1 MPTQPS
7 APLETFSF
15 HAAEGPQSPG
25 REVTVRGLRPELA
38 SSLEEFNSDE
48 AAARFHLS
56 NLLEPETKQP
66 AFRSVVAPDR
76 PELVPNLRLVDTQEL
91 PQTKTRLVR
100 FEQTHG
106 QIPIFGSQAV
116 IELDDQR
123 NYVSAQGAVGKVEGV
138 SPIATISAA
147 DALDAIA
154 KFTGSD
160 RSKLD
165 DVVPPE
171 LNFFRQPESGEWHLV
186 YYFKRVPA
194 APAELI
200 EESHGHGLGRSRR
213 LLDPRVDYLVD
224 AHEASVVYYFSSTPL
239 LTPAIPTQCKGMD
252 EEGQVRTFFGGQVA
266 GQFEM
271 RDPFRNIQTHDLALG
286 DLDQAFTPQGTV
298 DVTALGDPIRR
309 SSADFEDTAK
319 AGVSAHVNATKVYD
333 FYKSVLQRDGI
344 DNKGM
349 TLTNVVNCTYPPDEP
364 PPNWHNAV
372 WDHDRMWYGQAPGAG
387 GQLVSLS
394 RLLDVIGHELTHG
407 VTEYS
412 SNLVYRD
419 QSGALNESFS
429 DIFGIIIRNW
439 DPSSEVGGTTATW
452 DWEIG
457 SGVGQN
463 GGPLRDMSDPS
474 KTGDPAHM
482 DDYLHTAADSGGV
495 HTNSNIHNKAAHNLL
510 TASDAAGP
518 IFTPRDVAYLY
529 YLTLVRLTRLATF
542 SDVRTTLINVAST
555 MYAGDQDEL
564 TRKLAGIRQAYD
576 AVGIT

>member
-1 MPTQPS
+1 MPAQ
-7 APLETFSF
+7 LETFSF
-15 HAAEGPQSPG
+15 HAAEGAEPPS
-25 REVTVRGLRPELA
+25 RDITVRGLGPELA

-48 AAARFHLS
+48 AAARHHLS
-56 NLLEPETKQP
+56 KLLEPETQQP

-116 IELDDQR
+116 VELDDER
-123 NYVSAQGAVGKVEGV
+123 KYVSAQGAIGKVEDV
-138 SPIATISAA
+138 SPIASKSAA
-147 DALDAIA
+147 EALDAIA
-154 KFTGSD
+154 KFAGSD

-165 DVVPPE
+165 DVAPPE
-171 LNFFRQPESGEWHLV
+171 LNFFKDPEKGEWHLV

-200 EESHGHGLGRSRR
+200 EDSHGHGLGRSPRV
-213 LLDPRVDYLVD
+213 LEPRVDYLVD
-224 AHEASVVYYFSSTPL
+224 AHDASIVYYFSSTPL
-239 LTPAIPTQCKGMD
+239 LTPAIPTQCKGVD
-252 EEGQVRTFFGGQVA
+252 EEGQEHSFFGGQVD

-271 RDPFRNIQTHDLALG
+271 RDPLRNIETHDLELK
-286 DLDQAFTPQGTV
+286 DLDQAFTPAGTV
-298 DVTALGDPIRR
+298 DVTALGDPIRG
-309 SSADFEDTAK
+309 SSADFQTTAK
-319 AGVSAHVNATKVYD
+319 AAVSAHVNATKVYD

-349 TLTNVVNCTYPPDEP
+349 TLTNVVNCTYRRDEA

-372 WDHDRMWYGQAPGAG
+372 WDHDRMWYGQAAGAG

-439 DPSSEVGGTTATW
+439 DSGSEDGGTTASW
-452 DWEIG
+452 NWEIG
-457 SGVGQN
+457 SGIGAN
-463 GGPLRDMSDPS
+463 GGPLRDMSDPT

-482 DDYLHTAADSGGV
+482 DDYHHTMADSGGV

-518 IFTPRDVAYLY
+518 IFTPRDAAYLY

-542 SDVRTTLINVAST
+542 SDVRATLISVAST
-555 MYAGDQDEL
+555 MYAGDQAEL
-564 TRKLAGIRQAYD
+564 TRKLAGINQAYD